1 VPDRPAATKPAD
13 LYVCPVRYAGL
24 LTGWVRRLINRPKR
38 ILRPHVAT
46 GDTVVDLGCGPGF
59 FTLPLAELV
68 GPEGRVVAVDVQEG
82 MLEIVR
88 TRAEAA
94 GLSSRIQSL
103 LVTPDGPVPAGPAD
117 LALAFWVLHEAP
129 DQRKFLQGAHDLLKP
144 GGRLLLVEPIGH
156 VSKARFAAALAT
168 AQDIGFSLVARPR
181 AGLSRAALLR
191 RP

>member
-13 LYVCPVRYAGL
+13 PYVCPVRYAGL

-94 GLSSRIQSL
+94 GLSSRIA
-103 LVTPDGPVPAGPAD
+103 AGHP
-117 LALAFWVLHEAP
+117 
-129 DQRKFLQGAHDLLKP
+129 
-144 GGRLLLVEPIGH
+144 
-156 VSKARFAAALAT
+156 
-168 AQDIGFSLVARPR
+168 
-181 AGLSRAALLR
+181 
-191 RP
+191 

>member
-1 VPDRPAATKPAD
+1 
-13 LYVCPVRYAGL
+13 
-24 LTGWVRRLINRPKR
+24 
-38 ILRPHVAT
+38 
-46 GDTVVDLGCGPGF
+46 
-59 FTLPLAELV
+59 
-68 GPEGRVVAVDVQEG
+68 
-82 MLEIVR
+82 
-88 TRAEAA
+88 
-94 GLSSRIQSL
+94 
-103 LVTPDGPVPAGPAD
+103 VPAGPAD